1 MHFLTGKSMPRRT
14 FLRGT
19 GAAFSLPFLD
29 AMVPA
34 GRLRAGT
41 LNDRPTRLVCIEEVH
56 GVPGCNEWG
65 ATQHLFAPEAVG
77 REFQLSDANVL
88 KALEPW
94 RKYMTIVS
102 NTDVRMAEAFQAQEV
117 GGDHFRSSA
126 VFLTQ
131 SHPKQTQGSD
141 IFCGTSLDQLHA
153 QRFGQDTVLPSLQL
167 CIESTDK
174 GGGCDYNYS
183 CSYTDSISW
192 ASPIDPLPMVRS
204 PRTAFDML
212 FGAGGSPDERAA
224 RRRLHKSILDW
235 VASEVAAMK
244 RELGADDRRRV
255 DRYLETVREIE
266 RRIERVEARNTGGEP
281 RELPDA
287 PAGVPDSFSEHM
299 RLMFDLQV
307 LAFQTDSTRITSFKT
322 GRDASNRTFPESG
335 SEKAFHPASHHGGR
349 EEAIMEFN
357 RICQYRTGQL
367 AYFLKRLEETDDGG
381 SSLLDHSMILWGSPM
396 GDSNLHNHRRC
407 PLVVLGGANGQLAGN
422 LHLKAPDG
430 TPMSNVFTTLLHKLG
445 HDDLKGFGDS
455 TGEFSLGR

>member
-192 ASPIDPLPMVRS
+192 ASPTDPLPMVRS

-381 SSLLDHSMILWGSPM
+381 SSLLDHSMIIWGSPM
-396 GDSNLHNHRRC
+396 GDANLHNHRRC

-445 HDDLKGFGDS
+445 HDDLEGFGDS